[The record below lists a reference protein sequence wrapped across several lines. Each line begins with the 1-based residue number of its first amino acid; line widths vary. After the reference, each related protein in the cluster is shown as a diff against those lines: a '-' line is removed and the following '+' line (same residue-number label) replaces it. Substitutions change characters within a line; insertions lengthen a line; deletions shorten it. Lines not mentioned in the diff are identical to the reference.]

1 MQLFY
6 NPNIDE
12 TTESFSFDKEESK
25 HIIKVLRKKDTDI
38 LFVTNGLGLLLKTEI
53 TLASDN
59 KCTVKTLATEQAETS
74 KYHLHLAV
82 APTKMNDR
90 YEWFLEKATEIG
102 VHEITPIICDRS
114 ERKAVNQERF
124 EKILLT
130 AMKQS
135 NVCFLPKLNEAIT
148 FKEFIKHKNDG
159 LQLIAHCEETNK
171 KSLKSVLK
179 ANENVT
185 LLIGPEGDFSE
196 KEIALAIENNFVAVS
211 LGNTR
216 LRTETAAI
224 VACHSV
230 VFLNE
235 SPLTPTR
242 ATANWR
248 SKGGITE

>member
-6 NPNIDE
+6 NPDINE

-38 LFVTNGLGLLLKTEI
+38 LFVTNGLGNLFKTEI

-59 KCTVKTLATEQAETS
+59 KCTVKIISFEKNDAS
-74 KYHLHLAV
+74 KNHLHLAV

-114 ERKAVNQERF
+114 ERKVINQERF
-124 EKILLT
+124 EKIILT
-130 AMKQS
+130 AMKQA
-135 NVCFLPKLNEAIT
+135 NVLFLPKLNTSKT
-148 FKEFIKHKNDG
+148 FKEFIQTKNEG
-159 LQLIAHCEETNK
+159 IQLIAHCEETNK
-171 KSLKSVLK
+171 KSLKSVLES
-179 ANENVT
+179 NTNVT
-185 LLIGPEGDFSE
+185 LLIGPEGDFSK
-196 KEIALAIENNFVAVS
+196 KEIAVALENNFTPVS

-230 VFLNE
+230 AFFNE
-235 SPLTPTR
+235 D
-242 ATANWR
+242 
-248 SKGGITE
+248 

>member
-6 NPNIDE
+6 NPNINE

-38 LFVTNGLGLLLKTEI
+38 LFVTNGLGLLFKTEI

-59 KCTVKTLATEQAETS
+59 KCTVKILSFEKAAPS
-74 KYHLHLAV
+74 KFHLHLAV

-102 VHEITPIICDRS
+102 IQEITPIICDRS
-114 ERKAVNQERF
+114 ERKVINSERF
-124 EKILLT
+124 DKILLT

-135 NVCFLPKLNEAIT
+135 NVLFLPKLNKAVS
-148 FKEFIKHKNDG
+148 FKEFLNKKNDG
-159 LQLIAHCEETNK
+159 LQLIAHCEETDK

-179 ANENVT
+179 PNENVT

-196 KEIALAIENNFVAVS
+196 KEIALALENNFIPVS

-230 VFLNE
+230 VFVNE
-235 SPLTPTR
+235 
-242 ATANWR
+242 
-248 SKGGITE
+248 

>member
-6 NPNIDE
+6 NPDITE

-38 LFVTNGLGLLLKTEI
+38 LFVTNGFGLLFKTEI
-53 TLASDN
+53 TLASDS
-59 KCTVKTLATEQAETS
+59 KCTVQIISIEKSETP
-74 KYHLHLAV
+74 KYKLHLAV

-102 VHEITPIICDRS
+102 IDEITPIICDRS
-114 ERKAVNQERF
+114 ERKVINKERF

-135 NVCFLPKLNEAIT
+135 NVLFLPKLNDAIT
-148 FKEFIKHKNDG
+148 FKEFVKLENDG
-159 LQLIAHCEETNK
+159 LQLIAHCEETDK
-171 KSLKSVLK
+171 KSLKSILK
-179 ANENVT
+179 PNENIT
-185 LLIGPEGDFSE
+185 ILIGPEGDFSE
-196 KEIALAIENNFVAVS
+196 KEISLALDNNYNPVS
-211 LGNTR
+211 IGNTR

-230 VFLNE
+230 VFINQEL
-235 SPLTPTR
+235 
-242 ATANWR
+242 
-248 SKGGITE
+248 KIF

>member
-12 TTESFSFDKEESK
+12 TTENFSFDKEESK

-38 LFVTNGLGLLLKTEI
+38 LFVTNGLGLIFETEI
-53 TLASDN
+53 TLASDK
-59 KCTVKTLATEQAETS
+59 KCTVKILSVEKTEPS
-74 KYHLHLAV
+74 KYQLHLAV

-102 VHEITPIICDRS
+102 IHEITPIICDRS
-114 ERKAVNQERF
+114 ERKTINHERF

-135 NVCFLPKLNEAIT
+135 NVFFLPKLNQAIP
-148 FKEFIKHKNDG
+148 FKEFIKRKNEG
-159 LQLIAHCEETNK
+159 LQLIAHCEETDK
-171 KSLKSVLK
+171 KTLKSVLK
-179 ANENVT
+179 PDENVT

-196 KEIALAIENNFVAVS
+196 KEIAVAIENNYVPVS

-216 LRTETAAI
+216 LRTETAAV

-230 VFLNE
+230 VFVNE
-235 SPLTPTR
+235 SPLTPE
-242 ATANWR
+242 
-248 SKGGITE
+248 GGIIE

>member
-6 NPNIDE
+6 NPNINE
-12 TTESFSFDKEESK
+12 STENFSFDKEESK

-38 LFVTNGLGLLLKTEI
+38 LFVTNGLGLLFKTEI
-53 TLASDN
+53 TLASDS
-59 KCTVKTLATEQAETS
+59 KCTVQIISFEKATPS
-74 KYHLHLAV
+74 KFHLHLAV

-102 VHEITPIICDRS
+102 IHEITPIICDRS
-114 ERKAVNQERF
+114 ERKVVNSERF
-124 EKILLT
+124 DKILLT

-135 NVCFLPKLNEAIT
+135 NVLFLPKLNAAVT
-148 FKEFIKHKNDG
+148 FKEFIKHKNEG
-159 LQLIAHCEETNK
+159 LQLIAHCEETDK

-179 ANENVT
+179 PNENVT

-196 KEIALAIENNFVAVS
+196 KEITMAIENNFIPVS

-230 VFLNE
+230 IFVNE
-235 SPLTPTR
+235 D
-242 ATANWR
+242 
-248 SKGGITE
+248 